1 MISRHYVE
9 WIKPILKF
17 HILHESIYR
26 TFSKWQDYRDGKHT
40 SGDQERGSG
49 ARENVGLVSGENS
62 VVLEQFC
69 ILFVVVVTQIYTFD
83 KMA

>member
-1 MISRHYVE
+1 MNKANLKISHTTWVHLQNLFKE
-9 WIKPILKF
+9 
-17 HILHESIYR
+17 
-26 TFSKWQDYRDGKHT
+26 QDYRDGKHT
-40 SGDQERGSG
+40 SRDQELGSG
-49 ARENVGLVSGENS
+49 ARENVGAVWGENS